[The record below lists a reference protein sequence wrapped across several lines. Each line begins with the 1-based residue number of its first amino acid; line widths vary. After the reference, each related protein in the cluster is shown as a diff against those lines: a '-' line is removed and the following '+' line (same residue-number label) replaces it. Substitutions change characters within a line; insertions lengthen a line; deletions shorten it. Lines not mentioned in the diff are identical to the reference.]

1 MSIHSMPDV
10 PGVDIHELI
19 AREMAGEFS
28 REAQDDL
35 GHSLWDEPEDDDDD
49 AEDDPVLVE
58 RQDRKRTDAIYFRTL
73 RREGLQAKRRFA
85 VS

>member
-1 MSIHSMPDV
+1 MSIHSLPDV
-10 PGVDIHELI
+10 PGVDVHELI
-19 AREMAGEFS
+19 AREMAGQFS

-35 GHSLWDEPEDDDDD
+35 GRSLWDEPED
-49 AEDDPVLVE
+49 AEDDPVLIE
-58 RQDRKRTDAIYFRTL
+58 RQDRKKADAIYFRTL